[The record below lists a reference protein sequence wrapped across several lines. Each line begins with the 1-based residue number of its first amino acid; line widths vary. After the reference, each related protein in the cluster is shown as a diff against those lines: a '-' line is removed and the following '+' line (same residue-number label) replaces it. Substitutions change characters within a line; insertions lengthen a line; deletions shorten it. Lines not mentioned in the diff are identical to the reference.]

1 MIIILRLYYLQAC
14 RPFWCI
20 VGKSCLINQ
29 TIRRNQLLEL
39 EIPMHCKL
47 WSLQKQTGWTVS
59 YSILIMLHFTP
70 ILSVSITIPCL
81 TKRSGTFSGNWSMVF
96 VKLICKKKQVD
107 KLVEFT
113 EFVECKMSNWIQGIA
128 WYLTFASV
136 SYQVLSNKN
145 QENYSIPCNLLW
157 TVCLIVGSTL
167 TFGSFAKYSANL
179 ITSERA
185 SVTWNKLETFL
196 TNNTITRL

>member
-1 MIIILRLYYLQAC
+1 
-14 RPFWCI
+14 
-20 VGKSCLINQ
+20 
-29 TIRRNQLLEL
+29 
-39 EIPMHCKL
+39 MHCKL

-59 YSILIMLHFTP
+59 YSILIMLHFNP

-107 KLVEFT
+107 KLIEFT
-113 EFVECKMSNWIQGIA
+113 EFVECKLSNWRQGIA

-136 SYQVLSNKN
+136 SYQVLSNKK
-145 QENYSIPCNLLW
+145 QDNYSIPCNLLW
-157 TVCLIVGSTL
+157 TVCLIVRSTL

>member
-1 MIIILRLYYLQAC
+1 MIIILRLYYLQGC

-59 YSILIMLHFTP
+59 YSILIMLHLTP

-113 EFVECKMSNWIQGIA
+113 EFFECKMSNGIQGIA

-157 TVCLIVGSTL
+157 TVCLIVRSTL